1 MRIFRASFLA
11 VLVSFGAQAFG
22 AQTFEVKDVKSRGV
36 TTRLLVEKGDN
47 PFVTLVLFAGG
58 KGIMDISDNGFI
70 GWGLG
75 NFLVRSRRLFWN
87 QGAITAVIDAPTD
100 KRKTLHGFRST
111 KNHAKD
117 VGAVIS
123 HLRAKYG
130 LPVWLVGTSRGTN
143 SVANAGLR
151 LKSNKPDGIVLLATM
166 LAYKRQWGG
175 DWVTNMDINKI
186 EMPVLIAHHKKD
198 KCIVTPPG
206 KVSILRK
213 KLKNAKPVKVLWYEG
228 GIGVRGNECE
238 AQHYHGFKGIEK
250 KVVSDIMG
258 WIKSQTP

>member
-1 MRIFRASFLA
+1 MRIFGVLLLA
-11 VLVSFGAQAFG
+11 FLVSFGALA
-22 AQTFEVKDVKSRGV
+22 FEVEDVKSRGE

-58 KGIMDISDNGFI
+58 KGVMNISDRGFI

-87 QGAITAVIDAPTD
+87 HGAITAVIDAPTD
-100 KRKTLHGFRST
+100 ERKTLHEFRRT
-111 KNHAKD
+111 EDHAKD
-117 VGAVIS
+117 VGAVIK
-123 HLRAKYG
+123 HLRAKYA

-151 LKSNKPDGIVLLATM
+151 LKSNKLDGIVLTATM
-166 LAYKRQWGG
+166 LAFNGRWGG
-175 DWVTNMDINKI
+175 DWVTNMDIEKI
-186 EMPVLIAHHKKD
+186 EMPVLIVHHKKD

-206 KVSILRK
+206 EVGKLK
-213 KLKNAKPVKVLWYEG
+213 EKLKNAKPVKVLWYEG
-228 GIGVRGNECE
+228 GSGMRGPDCQ
-238 AQHYHGFKGIEK
+238 AHQYHGFMGIEK